1 MPNPYFSFKQF
12 TIHHDRC
19 AMKVGT
25 DGVLLGAWADVS
37 AARRILDIGTGTGL
51 IALMMAQRNPNA
63 RIVGIDIDREAVGQ
77 ARENIAD
84 SPWQNRVEAALQ
96 DVRTYQ
102 PSMPFDVIVS
112 NPPYFVNSLKC
123 PDGQRNTARHTDC
136 LDFEDLTDSVS
147 RLLSPQGTFSVI
159 IPTDG
164 MEDFLMSA
172 SHHEL
177 HLSRRTWVHT
187 KPDAEPKRVLLAFSR
202 SAEKNCAESHLVIEL
217 SRHVYSEEYTALTRD
232 FYLKM

>member
-25 DGVLLGAWADVS
+25 DGVLLGAWANVS
-37 AARRILDIGTGTGL
+37 AARHILDIGTGTGL
-51 IALMMAQRNPNA
+51 IALMMAQRNPDA
-63 RIVGIDIDREAVGQ
+63 RIIGIDIDEGAVEQ
-77 ARENIAD
+77 ARENIAN
-84 SPWQNRVEAALQ
+84 SPWKDRVEAALQ
-96 DVRTYQ
+96 NVCTYR
-102 PSMPFDVIVS
+102 PSMSFDVIVS

-123 PDGQRNTARHTDC
+123 PDNQRNTARHTDS
-136 LDFEDLTDSVS
+136 LDFESLISSAS
-147 RLLSPQGTFSVI
+147 RLLSSEGTFSVI

-164 MEDFLMSA
+164 MEAFLTIA
-172 SHHEL
+172 LRHGL

-187 KPDAEPKRVLLAFSR
+187 KPDADPKRVLLALGK
-202 SAEKNCAESHLVIEL
+202 SAEKDCTENHLVIEL
-217 SRHVYSEEYTALTRD
+217 SRHVYSAEYTALTRE